1 MMAQKFFYL
10 VEHFVP
16 FPQSEYGGIWNV
28 IAEDDNECF
37 DLIVAQDQEMYVQHY
52 PQLRHNIQ
60 NARTYALAE
69 EFESY
74 IVEEFT
80 T

>member
-1 MMAQKFFYL
+1 MAQKFFYL
-10 VEHFVP
+10 VEHFIP

-28 IAEDDNECF
+28 IAKDDNECF
-37 DLIVAQDQEMYVQHY
+37 DLIVAKDQEMYVEHY

-69 EFESY
+69 EIESG

>member
-1 MMAQKFFYL
+1 MAQRFFYL

-16 FPQSEYGGIWNV
+16 FPQSEYGGIWIV
-28 IAEDDNECF
+28 IAESDNECF
-37 DLIVAQDQEMYVQHY
+37 DLIVAKDQEMYVEHY

-69 EFESY
+69 DLESH

>member
-1 MMAQKFFYL
+1 MTQKFFYL

-16 FPQSEYGGIWNV
+16 FPQSEYGGLWNV
-28 IAEDDNECF
+28 IAESDNECF
-37 DLIVAQDQEMYVQHY
+37 DLIVAQDQEMYVEHY

-69 EFESY
+69 EIESG

>member
-1 MMAQKFFYL
+1 MAQKFFYL

-16 FPQSEYGGIWNV
+16 FPQSEYGGLWNV
-28 IAEDDNECF
+28 IAESDNECF
-37 DLIVAQDQEMYVQHY
+37 DLIVAQDQEMYVEHY

-69 EFESY
+69 EIESG